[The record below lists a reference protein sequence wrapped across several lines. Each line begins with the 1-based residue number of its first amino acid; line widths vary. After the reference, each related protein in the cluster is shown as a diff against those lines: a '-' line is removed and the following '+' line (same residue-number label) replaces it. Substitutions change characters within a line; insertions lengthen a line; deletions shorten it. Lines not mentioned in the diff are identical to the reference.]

1 MYNYRTLSK
10 AQLIELV
17 NSIEAQ
23 LTPSIS
29 NASEA
34 ASKYSKELNSKLA
47 FEIGH
52 LNGCIKNVLH
62 TIEAYKEC
70 SK

>member
-17 NSIEAQ
+17 NSIESV
-23 LTPSIS
+23 LS
-29 NASEA
+29 NAIPAASEA
-34 ASKYSKELNSKLA
+34 AKGYSDDQRSQLA
-47 FEIGH
+47 FEVGH
-52 LNGCIKNVLH
+52 LNGYIKQVLH

>member
-1 MYNYRTLSK
+1 MYDYRTLSK

-17 NSIEAQ
+17 RSIEVQ

-29 NASEA
+29 TASEA
-34 ASKYSKELNSKLA
+34 ASKYSTELVSKLA
-47 FEIGH
+47 YEVGH
-52 LNGCIKNVLH
+52 LNGCIKNVLS

>member
-17 NSIEAQ
+17 NSIESQ

-29 NASEA
+29 MASEVA
-34 ASKYSKELNSKLA
+34 KNYSPEPVSKLA
-47 FEIGH
+47 YEVGY
-52 LNGCIKNVLH
+52 LNGCIKNVLS

>member
-1 MYNYRTLSK
+1 MYDYRTLSK

-17 NSIEAQ
+17 RSIEVQ
-23 LTPSIS
+23 LS
-29 NASEA
+29 
-34 ASKYSKELNSKLA
+34 
-47 FEIGH
+47 
-52 LNGCIKNVLH
+52 